1 MLPFQSHRQCDK
13 VPRAVLL
20 AREQNRTC
28 HPSTDKQDAEK
39 SRPGWEIPSQSLQI
53 TPLIFKFRKTIKQN
67 LFYKCYSDIKNSW
80 IKYHLQNRI
89 LLTNRL
95 HSRRTCAYLT

>member
-39 SRPGWEIPSQSLQI
+39 SRQ
-53 TPLIFKFRKTIKQN
+53 F
-67 LFYKCYSDIKNSW
+67 
-80 IKYHLQNRI
+80 
-89 LLTNRL
+89 TNNP
-95 HSRRTCAYLT
+95 AYF